1 MALIDEH
8 IIKRIEKDNA
18 KAGDK
23 LFIVVAYDFPS
34 EYRKGIDKETGDM
47 YRSRR
52 LSASR
57 YIILNA
63 VRLNDSVYI
72 IHARRVPHIL
82 NRIEDSYKDMT
93 KDINVKIVGNVY
105 SDVAERI
112 IRDCIEELLT
122 SVKAELDEIEMKLE
136 DYRDGDIDDDEMKT
150 YKNKSYLIK
159 HKMNCI
165 AERVADLEVL
175 NGVEANKCRERY
187 GRLDSFRKDILQ
199 EVSKVMKVM

>member
-1 MALIDEH
+1 MVLIDEK
-8 IIKRIEKDNA
+8 IIKRIAKDNV

-57 YIILNA
+57 YVILNA

-72 IHARRVPHIL
+72 IHAKRVPHVL
-82 NRIEDSYKDMT
+82 NRIEDTYKDMIG
-93 KDINVKIVGNVY
+93 DINVKIVGNVY
-105 SDVAERI
+105 SDVAEKI
-112 IRDCIEELLT
+112 IRESIEELLT
-122 SVKAELDEIEMKLE
+122 NVKAELDEIEMKME
-136 DYRDGDIDDDEMKT
+136 DYRDGDVDNDEMKT

-175 NGVEANKCRERY
+175 NNVEANKCRERY
-187 GRLDSFRKDILQ
+187 GRLDAFRDGILKDL
-199 EVSKVMKVM
+199 SKVM